1 MIRSALQPLSRS
13 SAACSSLIARIAPL
27 RTSLASGS
35 SIPTANALPVLGIA
49 GDGSLHQVRNSAKRG
64 GGTTK
69 NNRNSPGKRLGVKRY
84 GGQFVKAG
92 EIILRQRGTSWHPG
106 QNVKMGKDHTLYA
119 VEPGYVQFYK
129 PNPIQTQEQNL
140 TIAGMEFSTESSND
154 ANPSLTSQN
163 NNSVIL
169 TALQKKSL
177 PLSPFALQSI
187 QPIAET
193 VKCHPSST
201 KRKQGRRYVGVVL
214 EREDHLPL
222 PFGEPQKRRLG
233 LINLNAE
240 KKTNS
245 SYELPLLK

>member
-13 SAACSSLIARIAPL
+13 SAAGSSLIARIAPL

-35 SIPTANALPVLGIA
+35 SIPTGNALPFLGIA

-84 GGQFVKAG
+84 GGQFVQPG

-119 VEPGYVQFYK
+119 VEPGYVRFYK
-129 PNPIQTQEQNL
+129 PNPIPTQEQKYS
-140 TIAGMEFSTESSND
+140 IAGIEFSTESSQETS
-154 ANPSLTSQN
+154 PSSTSDKQ
-163 NNSVIL
+163 SVIL
-169 TALQKKSL
+169 TALQRKSL

-187 QPIAET
+187 LPISET
-193 VKCHPSST
+193 VKCHPSSA
-201 KRKQGRRYVGVVL
+201 KRKEGRRYVGVVL
-214 EREDHLPL
+214 EREDNLPL
-222 PFGEPQKRRLG
+222 PIGEPHKRRLG
-233 LINLNAE
+233 LIQINKDKKSSLNA
-240 KKTNS
+240 
-245 SYELPLLK
+245 